1 MPPQLHSVIELIEKS
16 YQFYAFLFTTFVIC
30 MGIARWLGKWIWYE
44 AEKLRRK
51 KLRIPVASLIS
62 ARSEQSFTYWS
73 LAQGGLV
80 GAAVVFYFF
89 VSHIVFDF
97 VFKGRIEGPERF
109 LSFPIGFLAGSV
121 IVYPILHRKQ
131 KWYGQDR
138 LIKSRGAVIIA
149 ALCLLGDLIVAPFYA
164 GYLSIVLDLGEES
177 FRQVLKQ
184 IEASPEV
191 LAVRVLI
198 VVILS
203 LCLSY
208 TLGMIDGL
216 KAADPEANYPV
227 VNVEVLQGS
236 NFDQVWLYER
246 TDSDYRVLTKSGSN
260 HIIPATNVKKIK
272 EAVTTVPE
280 EPPVKEAKTETIFR
294 QIRRAM
300 NRNSP

>member
-1 MPPQLHSVIELIEKS
+1 MPELHSLIELIEKS
-16 YQFYAFLFTTFVIC
+16 YQFYVFLFTTFVIC

-44 AEKLRRK
+44 GEKLRRK
-51 KLRIPVASLIS
+51 KLGVPVVSLIS

-89 VSHIVFDF
+89 VFHIVFDF
-97 VFKGRIEGPERF
+97 VFKGKIEGPEHF
-109 LSFPIGFLAGSV
+109 MNFPVGFLAFSV
-121 IVYPILHRKQ
+121 ILYPILLREQ

-138 LIKSRGAVIIA
+138 LIKSRGLITIA
-149 ALCLLGDLIVAPFYA
+149 ILCYV
-164 GYLSIVLDLGEES
+164 GYLATPVVFILGEWLPYES
-177 FRQVLKQ
+177 FKEL
-184 IEASPEV
+184 EASPEI
-191 LAVRVLI
+191 LAVRALI
-198 VVILS
+198 AVILS

-208 TLGMIDGL
+208 MLGMIDGL
-216 KAADPEANYPV
+216 KAADPDANYPV

-260 HIIPATNVKKIK
+260 HIIPATNVKEIK